1 MSTRLRATI
10 LGSGSSAGVP
20 RIGGDW
26 GACDPANP
34 RNRRRRCS
42 LLVEHFGGSGK
53 RPTRIVIDTAPDF
66 REQMLDSGVDAI
78 DAVVFSHDH
87 ADQTHGIDD
96 VRVLAMLMRRRVPAF
111 MDAATAA
118 TLTEK
123 FRYIFEGK
131 GVYPSVLDLQPFIAA
146 YEAFK
151 IDGPG
156 GPLSLLPLDQEHGEI
171 RSLGFRIGPLAYCND
186 VSDLPE
192 ASLEA
197 LQGTEVFIV
206 DALRD
211 RPHPSHAHVGLALDW
226 IARIRPKR
234 AVLTNLHIDLD
245 YAELAARLPGGVVP
259 AHDGLVIEIDG
270 RTAGSKPD
278 FS

>member
-1 MSTRLRATI
+1 MSGRLRATI

-26 GACDPANP
+26 GVCDPANP
-34 RNRRRRCS
+34 KNRRRRCS
-42 LLVEHFGGSGK
+42 LLVERFAPGGE

-66 REQMLDSGVDAI
+66 REQMLDTGVDAI

-96 VRVLAMLMRRRVPAF
+96 VRVLAMLMRRRVPAY
-111 MDAATAA
+111 MDAATAE

-131 GVYPSVLDLQPFIAA
+131 GVYPSVLALQPFIAA
-146 YEAFK
+146 FEPFG

-156 GPLSLLPLDQEHGEI
+156 GRVTLLPLDQEHGAI

-197 LQGTEVFIV
+197 LEGVEVFIV

-226 IARIRPKR
+226 IRRIRPR
-234 AVLTNLHIDLD
+234 QAVLTNLHIDLD
-245 YAELAARLPGGVVP
+245 YAELAARLPDGVEP
-259 AHDGLVIEIDG
+259 AYDGLALDVA
-270 RTAGSKPD
+270 AG
-278 FS
+278 